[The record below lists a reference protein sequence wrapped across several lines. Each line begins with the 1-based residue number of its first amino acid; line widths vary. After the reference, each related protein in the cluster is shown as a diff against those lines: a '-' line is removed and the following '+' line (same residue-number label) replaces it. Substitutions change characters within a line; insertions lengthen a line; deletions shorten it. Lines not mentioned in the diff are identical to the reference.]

1 MSAFSFTPL
10 NKYQYSAI
18 IPLML
23 LVSDFVIVFFLL
35 RKFSSYFFEGL
46 TEENILLVSVTLCLC
61 WLMAG
66 FFTSAYQI
74 EKLRS
79 AIGIIIRSG
88 MQAAVFFL
96 FAYALVIYI
105 PESPISLLSLTSICL
120 SAFLLITAIRI
131 VMFKAYKLSHY
142 ASLYRKKVVIIGAS
156 PQTKQLADYFQQRKG
171 LRKYLGYFDNIPPV
185 DPFDMVNYKGR
196 LDKVEVFCLENQI
209 QEIYCVQD
217 VKPAFLQELIRFS
230 DENFILLGIIPNV
243 DGMDFDRKLDTLVF
257 NNSRIPVILSRK
269 APLRRHLN
277 ATVKRA
283 FDILFSSAVLLVLGI
298 TIFPI
303 VSLAILLTSPGP
315 LFFKQL
321 RSGKNNKSFYCLKF
335 RSMVVNDQADILQ
348 ATDNDPRITKIG
360 AFIRK
365 TNIDE
370 LPQFI
375 NVLKGEMSV
384 VGPRPH
390 MLKHTVEYSALIDNY
405 MLRHHAIPGVTG
417 WAQINGYRGE
427 TTEEEAMINRV
438 EADIWYL
445 ENWSLYLDMKI
456 ILHTVWLSAFPQQQ
470 SQFTPKMNMVLK

>member
-10 NKYQYSAI
+10 SKYQYSAI

-23 LVSDFVIVFFLL
+23 LVSDFVIVFFFLQ
-35 RKFSSYFFEGL
+35 KFNSYFFESM
-46 TEENILLVSVTLCLC
+46 TKENILLVSVTLCLC

-66 FFTSAYQI
+66 FFTSAFQI

-79 AIGIIIRSG
+79 VKGIMIRVG
-88 MQAAVFFL
+88 MLTGVFFL

-105 PESPISLLSLTSICL
+105 PESPISLLSLTSIGL
-120 SAFLLITAIRI
+120 SAFLLITVIRV
-131 VMFKAYKLSHY
+131 VMFKAYKFSNSS
-142 ASLYRKKVVIIGAS
+142 SLYRKRVVIIGAS
-156 PQTKQLADYFQQRKG
+156 PQTKQLANHFQEIKG
-171 LRKYLGYFDNIPPV
+171 QKKYLGYFDNILPV
-185 DPFDMVNYKGR
+185 DPLDMVNYLGG
-196 LDKVEVFCLENQI
+196 LDKVKVFCLENQI
-209 QEIYCVQD
+209 HEIYCVQD

-243 DGMDFDRKLDTLVF
+243 DGMDFDRKLDTLIF
-257 NNSRIPVILSRK
+257 NNSKIPVILSRK
-269 APLRRHLN
+269 APLRRYLN

-283 FDILFSSAVLLVLGI
+283 FDIVFSSIILLVLG
-298 TIFPI
+298 TTLFPL
-303 VSLAILLTSPGP
+303 VALAIRFTSPGP

-335 RSMVVNDQADILQ
+335 RSMVVNDQADTLQ

-360 AFIRK
+360 ALIRK

-427 TTEEEAMINRV
+427 TTEHEAMINRV

-470 SQFTPKMNMVLK
+470 SQFTPKMDMVLK